1 MLISL
6 SNKFIAINI
15 PKTGTRSLRGYLAM
29 QNQHWDGRSDRRIV
43 DIIAT
48 KDSTIFPQHG
58 TLTHCMQDAK
68 NVGLDISSYFTFT
81 FVRNPWVRYVSHM
94 LWHNEK
100 YDTTVSIEL
109 LMNTHLSQYEYLHD
123 KQSGKQVDYIAK
135 FENYEKEILKLSDRL
150 NFDLD
155 INTIRHLNKNKKY
168 NYKDYYT
175 DDLVEM
181 VREKESKIIDIMGYT
196 YD

>member
-1 MLISL
+1 
-6 SNKFIAINI
+6 
-15 PKTGTRSLRGYLAM
+15 
-29 QNQHWDGRSDRRIV
+29 
-43 DIIAT
+43 
-48 KDSTIFPQHG
+48 
-58 TLTHCMQDAK
+58 
-68 NVGLDISSYFTFT
+68 
-81 FVRNPWVRYVSHM
+81 M
-94 LWHNEK
+94 LWYNEK

-109 LMNTHLSQYEYLHD
+109 LMQSYPSQYEYLHD

-181 VREKESKIIDIMGYT
+181 VREKESKIIDLMGYT